1 MDYFPSS
8 GNVVGVESINEITMQ
23 PIETFT
29 YNINLLKGILYN
41 FISTDTLSFVDI
53 PLLWI
58 IFIQVLVIVWVL
70 KDSNYR
76 SSNTFFCFFS
86 VLLVTIWTPFIWL
99 PIYLAIRPLGYKH
112 ERRYWKAVSKS
123 MGKSDI
129 AVDEKI
135 YVKETEDE
143 QYISELRKQ
152 VSLAKKRTKKAV
164 IKEPIIKKSV
174 SKSSTVKKIPT
185 PKNPIT
191 KKN

>member
-1 MDYFPSS
+1 
-8 GNVVGVESINEITMQ
+8 
-23 PIETFT
+23 
-29 YNINLLKGILYN
+29 
-41 FISTDTLSFVDI
+41 
-53 PLLWI
+53 
-58 IFIQVLVIVWVL
+58 
-70 KDSNYR
+70 
-76 SSNTFFCFFS
+76 
-86 VLLVTIWTPFIWL
+86 
-99 PIYLAIRPLGYKH
+99 
-112 ERRYWKAVSKS
+112 